1 MKRRRS
7 KRNIPRRLAGG
18 LVSMAAAA
26 GLTGAA
32 GYALTGQPGSVP
44 GQGENLINRISNVR
58 MAEFEGR
65 LSENLI
71 LAIAR
76 YISKKQYV
84 LAVKVIWNPE
94 VVPLIQNPELSP
106 EQQKLPGFPI
116 FVRAPGSPA
125 VEGGTPPFV
134 RLEVKVLIDET
145 LPEYYERF
153 VRKIVPIV
161 ARLDFNRGDQVV
173 VLKETF
179 PVLQPEDMPPP
190 TLPEKE
196 LMRQFGQAPPPGAL
210 PPGFMLPVP
219 RAAAVPAPV
228 FSPQAATSP
237 AQAAQIAYDER
248 RLRDSLRI
256 VQSAFQR
263 ATTNRERS
271 FYLGMEGSIYYTMDN
286 HEAAKSA
293 WRRAVTYDP
302 TNMEVQE
309 VLSHVDAPTGEEVQ

>member
-7 KRNIPRRLAGG
+7 NRNIPRRLAGG

-65 LSENLI
+65 LSENLN

-125 VEGGTPPFV
+125 VAGGTPPFV

-179 PVLQPEDMPPP
+179 PVLQPEDVPPP

-196 LMRQFGQAPPPGAL
+196 LMEQLGQAPL
-210 PPGFMLPVP
+210 PPSVILQVPVAP
-219 RAAAVPAPV
+219 AVPAPV

-248 RLRDSLRI
+248 RLQDSLRI